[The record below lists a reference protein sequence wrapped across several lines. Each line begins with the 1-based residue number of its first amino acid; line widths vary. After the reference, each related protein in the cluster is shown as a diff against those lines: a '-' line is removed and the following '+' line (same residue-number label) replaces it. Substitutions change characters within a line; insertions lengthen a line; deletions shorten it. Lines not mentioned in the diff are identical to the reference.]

1 MRRRLVATFRLATTA
16 FIMATLYY
24 EIAIAEPG
32 TTGQSLVVSPAGAL
46 AATGPKGGP
55 FTPLTFQ
62 YHVSTTTE
70 MVRYAVSA
78 PAWIIVKERI
88 GKADPN
94 GVTVI
99 LSINPLAARLQ
110 PGTYQA
116 QIAFTNVTNGRGT
129 TSRAASLTVLSSSI
143 ARESTGSLKSDTGR
157 LETESGELLLDD
169 RGQPLLAR

>member
-1 MRRRLVATFRLATTA
+1 MSR
-16 FIMATLYY
+16 TL
-24 EIAIAEPG
+24 IAITALIIASLSGQIASAEPG
-32 TTGQSLVVSPAGAL
+32 TTGQSLVVSPAGDL
-46 AATGPKGGP
+46 TATGPKGGP

-70 MVRYAVSA
+70 MARYAVSA

-94 GVTVI
+94 GVTVT
-99 LSINPLAARLQ
+99 LTINPAAARLQ
-110 PGTYQA
+110 PGNYQA

-129 TSRAASLTVLSSSI
+129 TSRAATLTVLAGSTSP
-143 ARESTGSLKSDTGR
+143 ESTGSLKSDTGS
-157 LETESGELLLDD
+157 LKTDSGELLLDD